1 MDEHAHSPFPLP
13 PPGDSNTPRSNTE
26 DSEKDDDSSGNVSR
40 SSSVGEL
47 PTLTPRPPDLS
58 KSKDGI
64 YHQPPHLPLINVL
77 LDSNKTHDDED
88 ESRGYVMQVYSFL
101 ILINSTDLS
110 SFGDFDSSDDDDE
123 PKIKLNVVIK
133 PIDPNALV
141 NAANI
146 HSPPLL

>member
-1 MDEHAHSPFPLP
+1 MLILPSLCLLLGTRILRGQTLRTLRKMMIVVEMSAGALVWENYPLLLPVLLIFP
-13 PPGDSNTPRSNTE
+13 SQ
-26 DSEKDDDSSGNVSR
+26 KMVF
-40 SSSVGEL
+40 
-47 PTLTPRPPDLS
+47 
-58 KSKDGI
+58 
-64 YHQPPHLPLINVL
+64 HQPPHLPLINVL

-146 HSPPLL
+146 HSPLLL